1 MFVCW
6 WGTLP
11 HKTAAL
17 EVEISVF
24 IAGLAMFQLYL
35 RALGICDALN
45 NLGKLRA
52 ELKKC
57 GKLAVIETGLS
68 EGRRGR
74 SSTLRLAGLWSEETR
89 LSSSSCAICNPL
101 VIDVAAWPFL
111 IIRMGRHCV

>member
-1 MFVCW
+1 MRICMFVCC

-17 EVEISVF
+17 EVEINVF
-24 IAGLAMFQLYL
+24 IAGLAMFQRYL

-57 GKLAVIETGLS
+57 GKLAVKETGLS

-74 SSTLRLAGLWSEETR
+74 SSPHKLAGL
-89 LSSSSCAICNPL
+89 
-101 VIDVAAWPFL
+101 
-111 IIRMGRHCV
+111 